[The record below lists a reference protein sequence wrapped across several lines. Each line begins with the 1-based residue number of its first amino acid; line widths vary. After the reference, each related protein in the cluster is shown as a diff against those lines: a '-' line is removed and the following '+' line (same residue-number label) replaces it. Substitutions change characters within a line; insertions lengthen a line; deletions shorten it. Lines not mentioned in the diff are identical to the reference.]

1 MIKAKSNFKRRSTA
15 NNVQIIIPVPA
26 DADSPSFNVRASGL
40 LAMRD
45 RLLAMLPIGSAYTDC
60 HVDRSAHS
68 FLFCLQAP
76 MGSCKYA
83 PEQSAV
89 VWTIK
94 NFPGGKE
101 FFMKAHFSLPSVEGE
116 EAEARPPI
124 QVKFEIPY
132 FTTSGIQVRTPVAWR
147 ETTCCWLGYGSGD

>member
-1 MIKAKSNFKRRSTA
+1 
-15 NNVQIIIPVPA
+15 
-26 DADSPSFNVRASGL
+26 
-40 LAMRD
+40 
-45 RLLAMLPIGSAYTDC
+45 
-60 HVDRSAHS
+60 
-68 FLFCLQAP
+68 

-101 FFMKAHFSLPSVEGE
+101 FFMKAHFNLPSVEGE

-132 FTTSGIQVRTPVAWR
+132 FTTSGIQVCSEQLFCAATACVN
-147 ETTCCWLGYGSGD
+147 